1 MSVRDTLI
9 AELDRLRDG
18 AIATSKWHSLNFSTS
33 FCVATATHILNFRPR
48 VPIAWT
54 VASVAFLGLGVAANS
69 AARAIATEIATVKT
83 QSASLPDVD
92 IDVATDSIRLATSI
106 RAARCWPF

>member
-9 AELDRLRDG
+9 VELDRIRDG
-18 AIATSKWHSLNFSTS
+18 AIATSKWHSLHCITS
-33 FCVATATHILNFRPR
+33 YCFTIATHILNFHPR
-48 VPIAWT
+48 VPIAWAG
-54 VASVAFLGLGVAANS
+54 ASVAFLGLGVAANS

-83 QSASLPDVD
+83 QAASLPDVD
-92 IDVATDSIRLATSI
+92 IDVATDSIRRATSI